1 MSEHTEI
8 YWDVEAQGYCDLL
21 SVYYSHDTDLNTESC
36 LINKLEQNHLDIYKQ
51 GKL

>member
-1 MSEHTEI
+1 MSEYTEK

-21 SVYYSHDTDLNTESC
+21 SVYYSHDTDLNIESC